1 MVFMP
6 STFFIVV
13 HTKYGIDL
21 EVQIVPIMQLY
32 IKAHESNKG
41 TLTGVNIVVFMCF
54 KVLCG

>member
-21 EVQIVPIMQLY
+21 EVELTPIMQLY
-32 IKAHESNKG
+32 IKACDSNKG
-41 TLTGVNIVVFMCF
+41 KLKGEIIVAFVC
-54 KVLCG
+54 V